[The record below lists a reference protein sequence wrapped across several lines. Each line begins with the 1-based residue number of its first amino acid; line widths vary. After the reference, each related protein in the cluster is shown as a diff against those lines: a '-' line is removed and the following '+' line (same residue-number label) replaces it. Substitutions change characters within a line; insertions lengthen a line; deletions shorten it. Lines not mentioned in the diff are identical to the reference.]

1 MPLCFSDCIPQAA
14 INTPLAGTVQQS
26 FLHSLNMRTLPL
38 AVREMEAARTEN
50 MESRTTGTDFAYLEE
65 GK

>member
-1 MPLCFSDCIPQAA
+1 
-14 INTPLAGTVQQS
+14 
-26 FLHSLNMRTLPL
+26 MRTLPL